1 MPKKTDSY
9 KSDMPP
15 ESAYARAKKI
25 WDDRTG
31 SAVKQA
37 HNWRLMALFSTLL
50 SLCLIAVVAFLVSRS
65 SVEKYIVQVDK
76 SSGEVLNVGNIRKSY
91 VPQLQEYK
99 YFISQFIKNV
109 RSVSSDKIIVQNNW
123 LTAYKFLTIKGNHQ
137 LTEYAKENDPFALVG
152 KLTVSVDIQ
161 AINKITNNSYQVEW
175 EETIFNYSG
184 GSTKKEFSGVL
195 TVLTLP
201 PTKKSDVINNPLG
214 IFIDE
219 ISWSEKK

>member
-1 MPKKTDSY
+1 MAKKTSSY
-9 KSDMPP
+9 KSGMPP
-15 ESAYARAKKI
+15 ESPYTRAKKT
-25 WDDRTG
+25 WDDRIG

-37 HNWRLMALFSTLL
+37 HNWRLMALFSMLVAL
-50 SLCLIAVVAFLVSRS
+50 SLIAVVVFLVSRS
-65 SVEKYIVQVDK
+65 SVETYIVQVDK
-76 SSGEVLNVGNIRKSY
+76 TSGEVLNVGNIKKSY

-99 YFISQFIKNV
+99 YFIGQFIKKV
-109 RSVSSDKIIVQNNW
+109 RSVSSDRIIVQENW

-137 LTEYAKENDPFALVG
+137 LTEYAKENDPFAMVG

-175 EETIFNYSG
+175 VETIFNYSG

-195 TVLTLP
+195 TVLSLP
-201 PTKKSDVINNPLG
+201 PSKKSDLINNPLG